1 MRFTSFVLSLLIH
14 VLVLA
19 LGLYFPFYGEGL
31 TIDLDRP
38 VYEVELV
45 KMPQSKP
52 APEPEKS
59 KPVPKQPQQASKPS
73 PKKTPPK
80 PKSKPTRLA
89 AKAPKKQQAP
99 KPTQIARQTKK
110 PSQPAPAKKKS
121 VPKPTEKKKPSQ
133 PEKSKPPPPTKE
145 EVLSRALG
153 DIEKGMGQEEDAEQ
167 VVARELASLKQ
178 ELSRQQPSGSSGRG
192 KFHIGELYGRI
203 VEQKIKEN
211 WRYPQ
216 LGQGSNLSAEAKIQV
231 DSSGEI
237 AQFSLQRQSGRSDF
251 DSSVLRAIE
260 ETGKLPPPPSKEI
273 RTITITFN
281 LQEQAG

>member
-19 LGLYFPFYGEGL
+19 LGLYFPFQGEGL

-59 KPVPKQPQQASKPS
+59 QTVPKKSKASKPS
-73 PKKTPPK
+73 PKETPPK
-80 PKSKPTRLA
+80 PASKPTRLA
-89 AKAPKKQQAP
+89 AKAPRKQQAP
-99 KPTQIARQTKK
+99 KPTQIARKSKQPAK
-110 PSQPAPAKKKS
+110 PAPAKRS
-121 VPKPTEKKKPSQ
+121 APKPAEKKKPSK
-133 PEKSKPPPPTKE
+133 PEKSPPPPPTKE
-145 EVLSRALG
+145 EVLSQALG
-153 DIEKGMGQEEDAEQ
+153 DIEKGMDNQEDAEQ
-167 VVARELASLKQ
+167 VVARELASLKK
-178 ELSRQQPSGSSGRG
+178 ELSRQQPAGSSGRG
-192 KFHIGELYGRI
+192 AYHIGELYGRI
-203 VEQKIKEN
+203 VEQKVKES

-216 LGQGSNLSAEAKIQV
+216 MGQGSNLSAEVRIQV

-237 AQFSLQRQSGRSDF
+237 TQFSLQRRSGRSDF
-251 DSSVLRAIE
+251 DNSVLRAVE
-260 ETGKLPPPPSKEI
+260 ETGKLPPPPSREI

>member
-19 LGLYFPFYGEGL
+19 LGLYFPFQGEGL

-59 KPVPKQPQQASKPS
+59 KTVPKKPKASKPS
-73 PKKTPPK
+73 PKDTPPK

-89 AKAPKKQQAP
+89 AKAPRKQQAP
-99 KPTQIARQTKK
+99 KPTQIARKSKQPAK
-110 PSQPAPAKKKS
+110 PAPAKKKS
-121 VPKPTEKKKPSQ
+121 APEPPEKKKLRK
-133 PEKSKPPPPTKE
+133 PEKSAPPPPTKE

-153 DIEKGMGQEEDAEQ
+153 DIEKGMDQKEDAEQ
-167 VVARELASLKQ
+167 VVAKELASLKK
-178 ELSRQQPSGSSGRG
+178 ELSRQQPAGSSGQG
-192 KFHIGELYGRI
+192 TYHIEELYGRI
-203 VEQKIKEN
+203 VEQKIKES

-216 LGQGSNLSAEAKIQV
+216 MGQGSNLSAEISIRV

-237 AQFSLQRQSGRSDF
+237 TQFSLQRRSGRSDF
-251 DSSVLRAIE
+251 DNSVLRAVE
-260 ETGKLPPPPSKEI
+260 ETGKLPPPPSREI
-273 RTITITFN
+273 RAITITFN